1 LKGKEIKLFMVLP
14 DQFIQRMKKILGN
27 NYNQFLESFN
37 YEPKTSIRINPEK
50 YAGRPNLVPVDY
62 CTTGYYLPE
71 RPIFTIDPFLHSGVY
86 YVQEASSMFL
96 EQAIKQTES
105 TEPRRILDLCA
116 SPGGKSTH
124 LASLISADSLLVSNE
139 VIRQRAQIL
148 SENLKKWGNAN
159 VIVTNNDPKDFSR
172 LEGFFD
178 VMVIDAPCSGE
189 GLFRRDE
196 RAVAEWSVAN
206 TELCS
211 QRQQRILADAWPTL
225 KNGGILIYSTCTF
238 NPGENE
244 ENIKW
249 LKEFASVESVP
260 LNIDDC
266 WGITKT
272 DADGIPCYRFYPHK
286 VSGEGLFMTVLRKKG
301 DSKSFSVKRNKDNQL
316 LASKSEKESA
326 QILVN
331 RENIEIL
338 RFENSLLAFPI
349 NLLPDLFQIKNN
361 LRIIHAGIKIG
372 ELKGND
378 LLPAHELALSPI
390 LDTNAFPNIDLS
402 IKDALTFLKRDDIL
416 PVSQDKGWHLL
427 SYRKIPIGW
436 AKNLGNRY
444 NSAFPKEW
452 RIRMSISE
460 FQGERLENEMAKFP
474 L

>member
-1 LKGKEIKLFMVLP
+1 MVLP

-27 NYNQFLESFN
+27 DYDQFLGSFN
-37 YEPKTSIRINPEK
+37 NEPKTSIRVNSDKFTGKPELD
-50 YAGRPNLVPVDY
+50 PLVY

-96 EQAIKQTES
+96 EQAINQTK
-105 TEPRRILDLCA
+105 TNDPLRILDLCA

-225 KNGGILIYSTCTF
+225 KDGGILIYSTCTF

-249 LKEFASVESVP
+249 LKEFASVEPVQ
-260 LNIDDC
+260 LNIDDF
-266 WGITKT
+266 WGITST

-349 NLLPDLFQIKNN
+349 NLLPDLFRIKNN

-390 LDTNAFPNIDLS
+390 LNTNAFPNIDLT
-402 IKDALTFLKRDDIL
+402 IKDALTFLKRDDIVL
-416 PVSQDKGWHLL
+416 VSQDKGWHLL
-427 SYRKIPIGW
+427 SYRKIPLGW

-460 FQGERLENEMAKFP
+460 FKGERLENEMSKFP
-474 L
+474 F